1 MCRSRSDVK
10 TLQVSQGRRALPGEM
25 QSLCGG
31 HAQTTLVAF
40 RAPSKTGLRLSI
52 GRGRVSQRS
61 GTGAIYLAVAHPSD
75 SRGARSQRN
84 PRQASPVQ
92 PIAEARVDVTNV
104 SSRRFAARTLFRIQ
118 GKPSSI
124 GGQRDRRTRAVRSF
138 ARQGKTARRFISHL
152 LCEIFTPASQDT
164 FLPMHDKLLALRLF
178 VRVAHTGSF
187 SAAARELDLSQP
199 SVSRVIARS
208 RGVRSCLLL
217 PWGAKVPKRHAVAL
231 WQSSRFE
238 SRYRVSSRFKQMR
251 RISAGEQKA
260 RPDLG
265 NA

>member
-152 LCEIFTPASQDT
+152 LCGNRRGSSRAIASLRASSRCAESQPESKRQDLT
-164 FLPMHDKLLALRLF
+164 SE
-178 VRVAHTGSF
+178 T
-187 SAAARELDLSQP
+187 LDLGNVTSETLTSETTS
-199 SVSRVIARS
+199 SVSGTLEAPGLQARS
-208 RGVRSCLLL
+208 REDFVSGRSFQVEPSASRLHVRL
-217 PWGAKVPKRHAVAL
+217 RFDAVD
-231 WQSSRFE
+231 RP
-238 SRYRVSSRFKQMR
+238 R
-251 RISAGEQKA
+251 RGDA
-260 RPDLG
+260 
-265 NA
+265 